1 MEENDK
7 NLLIEKHMA
16 DIEKIYP
23 GRLLLTKTELARI
36 RNTSESTINRE
47 KKRSVGVPYKHEGGR
62 ILYPVRSIAEWLIKT
77 VQTI

>member
-1 MEENDK
+1 MNENDI
-7 NLLIEKHMA
+7 NLLIEKNMA
-16 DIEKIYP
+16 DIDKIYP

-62 ILYPVRSIAEWLIKT
+62 ILYPVRAIAEWLCRTIKT
-77 VQTI
+77 T